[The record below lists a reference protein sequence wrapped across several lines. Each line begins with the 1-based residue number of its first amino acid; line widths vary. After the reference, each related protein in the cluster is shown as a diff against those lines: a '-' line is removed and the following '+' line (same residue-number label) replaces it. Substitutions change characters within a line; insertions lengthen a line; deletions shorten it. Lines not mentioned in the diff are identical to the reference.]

1 MQPLAYSLCSAVD
14 KYFKLP
20 NFCSCAHES
29 FGGKLACSVG
39 IGGAS
44 IGASAWF
51 LPCGSPA
58 SFGYEAHATVYGMGY
73 KIGQKWTAG
82 FSLKMAIP
90 YASVSLGPATL
101 GAQAELNGAVNGG
114 VIRATFA
121 IGFCAK
127 AGPFGGCN
135 PSIPFAPLSADCDC
149 HRIVGLQQLLQKTL
163 ICSTSRQLIPCPPLS
178 RLRCAAV

>member
-1 MQPLAYSLCSAVD
+1 MQSLANSVCYAMD
-14 KYFKLP
+14 QYFRLP

-135 PSIPFAPLSADCDC
+135 PSIPFAPSLPIP
-149 HRIVGLQQLLQKTL
+149 IVSGSLDFSSYCK
-163 ICSTSRQLIPCPPLS
+163 R
-178 RLRCAAV
+178 R